1 MRLWKLELGR
11 LAQETGLT
19 IRVCHL
25 PPGTSK
31 WNRIEHRLFSFIT
44 MNWRGR
50 PLVSHEVIVSLIAG
64 TRTRSGLT
72 VHAEIDDNAYPKGV
86 VVTDAELA
94 TVTIERDEFHGDW
107 NYSVRPEP

>member
-1 MRLWKLELGR
+1 
-11 LAQETGLT
+11 
-19 IRVCHL
+19 
-25 PPGTSK
+25 
-31 WNRIEHRLFSFIT
+31 

-50 PLVSHEVIVSLIAG
+50 PLVSREVIASLIAD

-94 TVTIERDEFHGDW
+94 TVKIERDDFHGDW
-107 NYSVRPEP
+107 NYSLKPDQ